1 VCEEQGWDKEQ
12 GGGMD
17 QKGVLK
23 KKITFTTANKSI
35 LSIFYNAILLSFFR
49 DIYIFLHNS
58 NNLHG
63 FFLKKSLLHF

>member
-23 KKITFTTANKSI
+23 KK
-35 LSIFYNAILLSFFR
+35 LLSQQPIKAF
-49 DIYIFLHNS
+49 
-58 NNLHG
+58 
-63 FFLKKSLLHF
+63 